1 MQVQP
6 SNCVNVNL
14 VSEPLKVTGVTSIDS
29 EPLFVKILYS
39 PTVVPFAKL
48 SVNVPPEFLLP
59 ITNVPLTIDAALVS
73 TVTELKAALLKLT
86 EPVPFALRSK
96 LMLVTAPVEVI
107 EGAFDPAAFAIVIS
121 FCALVVAVSLI
132 ISAPLASLIKVPILG
147 EFIIGDVNS
156 TSVSEHTIALILN
169 LAKKINYYDS
179 QVRLDNFNV
188 RNTFQS
194 RDLSGKKILIYG
206 YGRIGKK
213 VAQLCKFFNMEVS
226 IYDKFLSLDKIPN
239 TFKVLKNIEEN
250 LDIFDFITLH
260 VPYNNSGKSL
270 IDKSFLNKLNKE
282 CSIINTSRGDLINEN
297 DLLDHLKKN
306 KNFNAGLD
314 VFNPEPP
321 SKNNELLKLD
331 NVVLTPHSA
340 AYTEEC
346 LAEMSMYCA
355 KNINDFFN
363 NKMNKSLLVNKDI
376 YS

>member
-1 MQVQP
+1 MKKVLVLGKIHNSGLKFLRNLSYQVDELSDQDDGYKEKLKIYDALIVKMTKVDTEFINL
-6 SNCVNVNL
+6 SKNLQIIARHGVGYNNVDIN
-14 VSEPLKVTGVTSIDS
+14 VINEKKIPL
-29 EPLFVKILYS
+29 
-39 PTVVPFAKL
+39 
-48 SVNVPPEFLLP
+48 
-59 ITNVPLTIDAALVS
+59 
-73 TVTELKAALLKLT
+73 
-86 EPVPFALRSK
+86 
-96 LMLVTAPVEVI
+96 
-107 EGAFDPAAFAIVIS
+107 
-121 FCALVVAVSLI
+121 
-132 ISAPLASLIKVPILG
+132 
-147 EFIIGDVNS
+147 FIIGDVNS

-213 VAQLCKFFNMEVS
+213 VAQLCKFFNMEVY

-239 TFKVLKNIEEN
+239 TFKALKNIEEN

-260 VPYNNSGKSL
+260 IPYNNSGRSL
-270 IDKSFLNKLNKE
+270 IDKSFLNKLSKE

-314 VFNPEPP
+314 VFDPEPP

-346 LAEMSMYCA
+346 LAEMSMHCA
-355 KNINDFFN
+355 KNISDFFN

>member
-1 MQVQP
+1 MKKVLVLGKIHNSGLKFLRDLSYQVDELSDQDD
-6 SNCVNVNL
+6 SYKEKLNIYDALIVKMT
-14 VSEPLKVTGVTSIDS
+14 KVDS
-29 EPLFVKILYS
+29 EFINLSKNLQIIARHGVGYNNVDINVINEKKIPL
-39 PTVVPFAKL
+39 
-48 SVNVPPEFLLP
+48 
-59 ITNVPLTIDAALVS
+59 
-73 TVTELKAALLKLT
+73 
-86 EPVPFALRSK
+86 
-96 LMLVTAPVEVI
+96 
-107 EGAFDPAAFAIVIS
+107 
-121 FCALVVAVSLI
+121 
-132 ISAPLASLIKVPILG
+132 
-147 EFIIGDVNS
+147 FIIGDVNS

-239 TFKVLKNIEEN
+239 TFKALKSIEEN
-250 LDIFDFITLH
+250 LDFFDFITLH
-260 VPYNNSGKSL
+260 IPYNNSGKSL
-270 IDKSFLNKLNKE
+270 IDKSFLNKLSKE

-306 KNFNAGLD
+306 KNFKAGLD
-314 VFNPEPP
+314 VFDPEPP

-331 NVVLTPHSA
+331 NVLLTPHSA

-346 LAEMSMYCA
+346 LSEMSMHCA

-376 YS
+376 YF

>member
-1 MQVQP
+1 MKKVLVLGKIHNSGLKFLRNLSYQVDELSDQDDDYKEKLKIYDALIVKMTKVDTEFINL
-6 SNCVNVNL
+6 SKNLQIIARHGVGYNNVDIN
-14 VSEPLKVTGVTSIDS
+14 VINEKKIPL
-29 EPLFVKILYS
+29 
-39 PTVVPFAKL
+39 
-48 SVNVPPEFLLP
+48 
-59 ITNVPLTIDAALVS
+59 
-73 TVTELKAALLKLT
+73 
-86 EPVPFALRSK
+86 
-96 LMLVTAPVEVI
+96 
-107 EGAFDPAAFAIVIS
+107 
-121 FCALVVAVSLI
+121 
-132 ISAPLASLIKVPILG
+132 
-147 EFIIGDVNS
+147 FIIGDVNS

-206 YGRIGKK
+206 YGKIGKK

-239 TFKVLKNIEEN
+239 TFKALKNIEEN

-260 VPYNNSGKSL
+260 IPYNNSGESL
-270 IDKSFLNKLNKE
+270 IDKSFLNKLSKE

-297 DLLDHLKKN
+297 DLLDHLKNN

-314 VFNPEPP
+314 VFDPEPP

-346 LAEMSMYCA
+346 LAEMSMHCA

-376 YS
+376 YF